1 MVLIVVGIVVLL
13 LLILLALGAR
23 LGYSL
28 VQAYDRRR
36 RSRDD
41 NYFFTTYCRT
51 GFMSRV
57 RWVNRGLP
65 SSPRCRVC
73 LLPFGGLG
81 RVVGFKPSRKNPNH
95 CRACFEAA
103 PLGGHDMEV
112 GVLFADIRG
121 FTSWCESQPPD
132 AVARALNRFYA
143 TASAVLTSG
152 DGLVDKLVGDEVMA
166 LFLTAFRSLG
176 ERTCEVMVDAARE
189 LLLRFGQATPD
200 QDPLPVGVGLSFGTA
215 RVGNVGVGEVKDFTA
230 VGDVVNTAARL
241 QAKASPGEILMSA
254 SVYERVTG
262 QAPEA
267 THRMLVVKGKT
278 EPISVYS
285 LLVGSTSGVAP
296 V

>member
-1 MVLIVVGIVVLL
+1 MVGIVVLL
-13 LLILLALGAR
+13 LLIPLGLGAR
-23 LGYSL
+23 LGYKL
-28 VQAYDRRR
+28 IQTYDRRR
-36 RSRDD
+36 RVRDD
-41 NYFFTTYCRT
+41 NYFFATYCRS
-51 GFMSRV
+51 GIMSRV
-57 RWVNRGLP
+57 RWLNRRLP

-112 GVLFADIRG
+112 GILFADIRG
-121 FTSWCESQPPD
+121 FTSWCESQSPE
-132 AVARALNRFYA
+132 AVARALNRFYT
-143 TASAVLTSG
+143 TASATLTSG
-152 DGLVDKLVGDEVMA
+152 DGLLDKLVGDEVMA

-189 LLLRFGQATPD
+189 LLLRFGQTTPD
-200 QDPLPVGVGLSFGTA
+200 QDPLPVGVGLSFGIA

-241 QAKASPGEILMSA
+241 EAKASPGEILMSA
-254 SVYERVTG
+254 SVYERVTD
-262 QAPEA
+262 QAHEA
-267 THRMLVVKGKT
+267 TRRMLVVRGKT
-278 EPISVYS
+278 EPVSAYS
-285 LLVGSTSGVAP
+285 LRVGSNFGVAP